1 MSDCNHV
8 DLKLLSG
15 PIHPGGKDY
24 VCQKCGEQ
32 FRAEP
37 IVIGV
42 SFGSPTPARDR
53 RGDGK

>member
-53 RGDGK
+53 RGE

>member
-8 DLKLLSG
+8 DLKLLEG

-24 VCQKCGEQ
+24 VCLKCGEQ
-32 FRAEP
+32 FHAEP

-42 SFGSPTPARDR
+42 HFGTMPKPGGT
-53 RGDGK
+53 K

>member
-1 MSDCNHV
+1 MDEICNHV
-8 DLKLLSG
+8 NLKLLGG

-24 VCQKCGEQ
+24 YCVQCGEQ

-42 SFGSPTPARDR
+42 SFGSMPTPAPKEH
-53 RGDGK
+53 GE